1 MELKN
6 IKFIEQPETVLCMV
20 SEAYYRCDLYR
31 TDSRYLNRTS
41 SGGPLYA
48 DSDRNRRHRRHLH
61 ERLEYDDFPDGILL
75 NCHGHL
81 QHRKCKNDR

>member
-1 MELKN
+1 
-6 IKFIEQPETVLCMV
+6 MV
-20 SEAYYRCDLYR
+20 SEAYYRCDLYGLILGIL
-31 TDSRYLNRTS
+31 TGLLLAV
-41 SGGPLYA
+41 PLYA

-75 NCHGHL
+75 NCHGYL